1 VEAIVLTIFALLAI
15 MAVILVIVSAI
26 GKCPLWIPVFL
37 IALAMLLQAVPF
49 R

>member
-1 VEAIVLTIFALLAI
+1 MLTIFSLLAI
-15 MAVILVIVSAI
+15 LAVGLTVASAI

-37 IALAMLLQAVPF
+37 IALALLLQAVPF